1 MNKQMTKGF
10 TLGKFAPLHK
20 GHQFLIESA
29 LQQVEQL
36 IIVVYA
42 CEELPN
48 CSLQTRINWITH
60 LYPTVQVIA
69 APDGPKEVGYSIE
82 ITQKHD
88 AYLMQL
94 LKGQYF
100 DCFFSSE
107 PYGEHVSR
115 AFNCKDIRVDQ
126 ARIHVPI
133 SGTQVRSNVNMCA
146 EFLSPLVFNSL
157 VKLNK

>member
-1 MNKQMTKGF
+1 MTRGF

-20 GHQFLIESA
+20 SHQFLIEFA
-29 LQQVEQL
+29 LQQVDHL
-36 IIVVYA
+36 SVVIYA
-42 CEELPN
+42 CDELPS
-48 CSLQTRINWITH
+48 CSLQTRINWITQ
-60 LYPTVQVIA
+60 LYPTVQVIE

-88 AYLMQL
+88 AYLKQL
-94 LKGQYF
+94 LKGQSF

-107 PYGEHVSR
+107 PYGEHISR

-126 ARIHVPI
+126 ERTNVPI

-146 EFLSPLVFNSL
+146 EFLSPLVFDVL
-157 VKLNK
+157 VKLDK